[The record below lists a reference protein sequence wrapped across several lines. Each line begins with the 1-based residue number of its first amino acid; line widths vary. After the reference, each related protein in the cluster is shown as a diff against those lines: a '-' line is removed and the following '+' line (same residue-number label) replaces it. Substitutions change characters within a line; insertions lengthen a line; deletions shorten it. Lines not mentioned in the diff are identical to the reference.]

1 MAIAFHLHKPLPIVK
16 RSEPIAT
23 AATVSPATAA
33 WPVAV
38 YAVRDQH
45 AKVEMNRKIPMRNKK
60 RE

>member
-1 MAIAFHLHKPLPIVK
+1 MAIAFDLHKPLPIVK

-23 AATVSPATAA
+23 AATVSPAIAA

-45 AKVEMNRKIPMRNKK
+45 AKFEMSRKNPM
-60 RE
+60 